1 MNTTRTGFRAWRNW
15 AALPAL
21 LLISMAVHAQTTPT
35 VVPCSA
41 KEIAAKDPR
50 CPEEIQE
57 VVVTGSRISR
67 PEFDRLDPTTTVDSK
82 TLDQRGYL
90 DIGQALNEL
99 PQFAVSPSSAANA
112 QSGFGIAQ
120 SFVDMYGLG
129 SQRTLTL
136 VNGRRFVS
144 GNTSSAQNSAS
155 NSAVGGPGS
164 QVDLNVIPTKLIDHL
179 EVISVG
185 GAPVYGADA
194 ISGAVNVILKKDYQ
208 GLDVDAQVGATQVPD
223 AWNYRTRILAG
234 QNLFDDRMNV
244 MLVAEF
250 TKSDGLRGADRKE
263 IADDYLFEPPLTPP
277 APGQCC
283 SSVLTP
289 NSSVPSM
296 PTGGI
301 PMVDDTF
308 LAPSLGLT
316 GALVGVTNPAGQT
329 LAFGP
334 GGTLQPYN
342 VGASTGNAIF
352 NSGGDGLRF
361 SQSSNLLS
369 PTERINIDTLDH
381 FQVNDHLDVFGEG
394 WFSETHANNL
404 GTQPAYN
411 SALFGA
417 AGTAGGSF
425 VVNINNPFLSS
436 GDRALIQTALN
447 NYAASLPLGGP
458 LYQGTAPGVT
468 PAYPA
473 WNTSQF
479 YVSRADIDL
488 QGGRATGTQIL
499 ERGVLGVRGD
509 FGIGDRNFHWESS
522 ISYGSSDNTQVTPAY
537 VFQNLAN
544 ALNATTNASGQI
556 VCAGTPV
563 NAPVSTVSST
573 CAPLNIFGNGS
584 PSVAAQ
590 QYITHLAVAESFN
603 TQRDF
608 NSFISGDVLKLPGG
622 DWKASAGFENRRES
636 ADFSPD
642 SFYSGSY
649 GQGFAAGIAGS
660 YITNEAYAET
670 LVPIFGP
677 GQDIPALHR
686 VELEGA
692 VRRVDNSLA
701 GIATTY
707 TYGMRWSP
715 VEDVLFR
722 GNKTKS
728 IRAPSIT
735 EFFLPTSTSFQFATD
750 PCDKINVGLGTAPA
764 TRAKNCAAA
773 GIDTETFQSISASI
787 QGLSSGNPDLRSET
801 AYSKTFG
808 VVLSPR
814 WVPKLH
820 ISVDYIDIALKDA
833 ISSLTLAEN
842 LAACYDSSDYPNA
855 PACSTFT
862 RNAQHQVDSFHAGYV
877 NAGLLEFT
885 GIQAALDY
893 TFTLPRDWGNVQTS
907 VHYLDTQ
914 RLTSIVGSAS
924 PNFLAGEVGLSKSR
938 GNIDLLY
945 SNHGFSWDWQGV
957 FIGPAVFGT
966 ANLPTSLDYLGV
978 GAWWLINST
987 VGMQFTPKFRM
998 QLIVNNVFDKE
1009 PPFPAVAG
1017 GGVGY
1022 LSGTSTYFSGVLGR
1036 AFQLSADYKFK

>member
-1 MNTTRTGFRAWRNW
+1 
-15 AALPAL
+15 
-21 LLISMAVHAQTTPT
+21 MAVHAQTTPKNDACT
-35 VVPCSA
+35 P

-50 CPEEIQE
+50 CPEELAE
-57 VVVTGSRISR
+57 VVVTGSRIAR
-67 PEFDRLDPTTTVDSK
+67 PEFDRLDPTTTIDSK
-82 TLDQRGYL
+82 ELDRRGYI
-90 DIGQALNEL
+90 DIGQALNQL

-112 QSGFGIAQ
+112 QNGFGIAQ

-144 GNTSSAQNSAS
+144 GNTSSADNSAS
-155 NSAVGGPGS
+155 NGAVGGPGS
-164 QVDLNVIPTKLIDHL
+164 QVDMNVIPTTLIDHI

-194 ISGAVNVILKKDYQ
+194 ISGAVNIILKKDYQ

-223 AWNYRTRILAG
+223 AWNYRARVLAG

-244 MLVAEF
+244 MIVAEA
-250 TKSDGLRGADRKE
+250 TKSDGLRGSSRKE
-263 IADDYLFEPPLTPP
+263 ISDNYLFLPPLTAPP
-277 APGQCC
+277 KGTCC
-283 SSVLTP
+283 ASVLTP
-289 NSSVPSM
+289 DATVPAM
-296 PTGGI
+296 PTGGL
-301 PMVDDTF
+301 PLVDDIF
-308 LAPSLGLT
+308 LSPSAGLP
-316 GALVGVTNPAGQT
+316 GSLVGVTNAAGQT
-329 LAFGP
+329 LAFGA
-334 GGTLQPYN
+334 GGSLQPYN

-361 SQSSNLLS
+361 SQSDNLLS
-369 PTERINIDTLDH
+369 PTERFNIDTLDH
-381 FQVNDHLDVFGEG
+381 FRINDHLDAFAEG
-394 WFSETHANNL
+394 WFSETHASNL

-411 SALFGA
+411 SDLFGSG
-417 AGTAGGSF
+417 GTAGGNF
-425 VVNINNPFLSS
+425 VVNINNPFLSTA
-436 GDRALIQTALN
+436 DRQTIQTALN
-447 NYAASLPLGGP
+447 NYAASLPFGAP

-479 YVSRADIDL
+479 YVARSDIDL
-488 QGGRATGTQIL
+488 QSGYATGTQIL
-499 ERGVLGVRGD
+499 FRGVLGLRGD
-509 FGIGDRNFHWESS
+509 FEFGERKFHWESAM
-522 ISYGSSDNTQVTPAY
+522 SYGTSDNTQVTPSF

-563 NAPVSTVSST
+563 NAAVSTVSST
-573 CAPLNIFGNGS
+573 CAPLNIFGTGS

-590 QYITHLAVAESFN
+590 QYVTHLATAESFN

-608 NSFISGDVLKLPGG
+608 NSFISGDVMKLPGG

-636 ADFSPD
+636 AAFTPD
-642 SFYSGSY
+642 SFYSGAF
-649 GQGFAAGIAGS
+649 GQGYAAGIEGS
-660 YITNEAYAET
+660 YITNEVYAET

-677 GQDIPALHR
+677 AQDIPALHR
-686 VELEGA
+686 LELEGA
-692 VRRVDNSLA
+692 ARRVDNSLA
-701 GIATTY
+701 GTATTY
-707 TYGMRWSP
+707 TYGLRWTP
-715 VEDVLFR
+715 IEDVMFR

-735 EFFLPTSTSFQFATD
+735 ELFLPTSTSFQFATD
-750 PCDKINVGLGTAPA
+750 PCDKINIDLGTAPA

-773 GIDTETFQSISASI
+773 GIPAGFQSISASI
-787 QGLSSGNPDLRSET
+787 QGTSSGNPELKSET
-801 AYSKTFG
+801 AFSKTYG
-808 VVLSPR
+808 IVLSPR
-814 WVPKLH
+814 FVPKLH
-820 ISVDYIDIALKDA
+820 ISVDYVDIALKDA

-855 PACSTFT
+855 PSCSTFT
-862 RNAQHQVDSFHAGYV
+862 RNAQGQVASFHAGYI

-893 TFTLPRDWGNVQTS
+893 NFALPGNWGNVQTT
-907 VHYLDTQ
+907 VAYLDTQ
-914 RLTSIVGSAS
+914 RLTSVVGSAS
-924 PNFLAGEVGLSKSR
+924 PTFLAGQIGLSKSK

-957 FIGPAVFGT
+957 FIGPAVFSN
-966 ANLPTSLDYLGV
+966 ANLPTSLDYYGV

-987 VGMQFTPKFRM
+987 IGMHFTPQFSA
-998 QLIVNNVFDKE
+998 QLIVNNVFNKE

-1036 AFQLSADYKFK
+1036 SFQLGADYKFR